1 MKTLTEIAQ
10 KLNVSLSTLNRFMG
24 TPCNQNNWLEIAT
37 IRGKKVAGY
46 YNLTNYKEL
55 KRQFKEYKKQCKI
68 NKSTTG
74 RKGWATKKG
83 YLYQENSKN
92 SSDNNK

>member
-46 YNLTNYKEL
+46 YNLTDYKEL

-68 NKSTTG
+68 NKSTVG
-74 RKGWATKKG
+74 AKAWITKRALLNQQK
-83 YLYQENSKN
+83 E
-92 SSDNNK
+92 DI